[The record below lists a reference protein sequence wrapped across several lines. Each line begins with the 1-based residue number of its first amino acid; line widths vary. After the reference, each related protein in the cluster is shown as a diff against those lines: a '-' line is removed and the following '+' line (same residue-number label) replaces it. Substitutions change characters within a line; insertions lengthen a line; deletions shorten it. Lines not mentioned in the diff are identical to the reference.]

1 MATIGGM
8 GKVNRVR
15 DIDPEGNVYYHKG
28 VSDIIFDPIRGVS
41 VLDDI
46 TALRTYMA
54 AVQAFMAANP
64 KGMDG
69 QSAYELAVEKGF
81 NGTKKEWLASLKGAK
96 GDPGLDAYQMAVA
109 YYNFAGDRDAYMKSL
124 IGPKGDPGPSAYD
137 YAVEKG
143 YTGSEKQYK
152 DEVVVPEYYTKT
164 EIRDLYK
171 AAKEAVN
178 SSSSTTTA
186 KAGETV

>member
-28 VSDIIFDPIRGVS
+28 VSDIVYDPIRGVS

-46 TALRTYMA
+46 TTLRTYMA
-54 AVQAFMAANP
+54 AVEAFMAANP

-69 QSAYELAVEKGF
+69 QDAYELAVEKGF

-96 GDPGLDAYQMAVA
+96 GDPGLDAYGMAVA
-109 YYNFAGDRDAYMKSL
+109 YYGFTGTRDEYMESL
-124 IGPKGDPGPSAYD
+124 RGPEGPRGITAYD
-137 YAVEKG
+137 YAVAKG
-143 YTGSEKQYK
+143 YQGTEQQYK
-152 DEVVVPEYYTKT
+152 DEVVIPEGYTKD
-164 EIRDLYK
+164 EIRDIFNDAK
-171 AAKEAVN
+171 AAVESRKSN
-178 SSSSTTTA
+178 P
-186 KAGETV
+186 